1 MKSRTHGRINATE
14 LKRGQKTEMEKMRN
28 TTHTHTKIR
37 DKKAKTEKTEWRRKN
52 IIITMTDFYL
62 VYDSVNISLNYV
74 FGLAQENGYYK
85 KKKTISFS
93 LSLSHSRNEQTLN

>member
-28 TTHTHTKIR
+28 NTHTHKIR

-85 KKKTISFS
+85 KKNDLFLSLSFS
-93 LSLSHSRNEQTLN
+93 LQK